1 MYSILRTSR
10 LISGGSCDSLP
21 ICQCGEVLKNQVFAA
36 CLLVEE
42 VDKLLFVN
50 EVDRIEALTYDADVE
65 IALFV
70 FCSHADTVKEDVN
83 STLRTAARKPSL
95 T

>member
-1 MYSILRTSR
+1 MYSSLRTSR
-10 LISGGSCDSLP
+10 LVSGGSCDSLP
-21 ICQCGEVLKNQVFAA
+21 VCQCGEVLKNQVFAA

-70 FCSHADTVKEDVN
+70 FCPHANTIKEHVN
-83 STLRTAARKPSL
+83 STLRTTTRKSSL

>member
-1 MYSILRTSR
+1 ML
-10 LISGGSCDSLP
+10 LLPVGQCNDLLKVDVVAVGG
-21 ICQCGEVLKNQVFAA
+21 
-36 CLLVEE
+36 LVEE

-70 FCSHADTVKEDVN
+70 FCPHADTVKEDVN
-83 STLRTAARKPSL
+83 SMLRTAAQESPL